1 MTGHSRVTTGLAP
14 SGPTKKLWF
23 EETTVQA
30 GLYQGKPSGLP
41 LEPRHE
47 KRLQALR
54 PEQFNKGC

>member
-1 MTGHSRVTTGLAP
+1 LEMTGHSRVETGLAP

-30 GLYQGKPSGLP
+30 GLYQGTPSGVP

-47 KRLQALR
+47 SAFRR
-54 PEQFNKGC
+54 